1 MEEGRE
7 REHKKVSAGGGQKA
21 GGDRTG
27 CASRATAGQQVRDV
41 TLFNDF
47 YPFFNK
53 QTIDQKSRPKNIDDS
68 LFLLELNFVVSHER
82 HLVL

>member
-7 REHKKVSAGGGQKA
+7 REHKKVRAGGGQKA

-27 CASRATAGQQVRDV
+27 CASRAI
-41 TLFNDF
+41 LMIF

-53 QTIDQKSRPKNIDDS
+53 QTIDQKSQPKNIDDS

-82 HLVL
+82 HLVLNNGV